1 MGYMRTLFF
10 LYLVVWLSISQITS
24 KFEFTNIK
32 CIPKDEQFGN
42 FEYCYLKSVNR
53 TYKYVSI
60 KYYFN
65 KLPITSIQVNV
76 ALFKRFNGYKPFLYN
91 VTVDGCK
98 FLKNTKSN
106 PVMKFFFDHGIIFDK
121 LSIEA
126 VNHQFTRILPFSE
139 GDYML
144 EINWM
149 SFEKLRAVTMFYGT
163 LS

>member
-1 MGYMRTLFF
+1 
-10 LYLVVWLSISQITS
+10 ITS

-42 FEYCYLKSVNR
+42 FECCYLKSVNR
-53 TYKYVSI
+53 TYKYVTI

-98 FLKNTKSN
+98 FLKNQKSN
-106 PVMKFFFDHGIIFDK
+106 PIMKFFFETIDSFSNINHSCPYNHGIIFDK
-121 LSIEA
+121 LTIEA
-126 VNHQFTRILPFSE
+126 VNRQFTKILPFSE
-139 GDYML
+139 GDYMV